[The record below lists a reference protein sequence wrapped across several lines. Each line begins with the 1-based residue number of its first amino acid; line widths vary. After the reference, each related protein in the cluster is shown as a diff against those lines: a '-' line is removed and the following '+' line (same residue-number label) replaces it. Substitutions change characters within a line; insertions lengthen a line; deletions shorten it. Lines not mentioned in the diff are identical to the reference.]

1 MCILKYNNFELLL
14 KWHLFI
20 QVADP
25 DFECSE
31 DDDEASAGQN
41 QAQSLKCME
50 KNTNV
55 DVVLQADKERREKAR
70 QDAVNKKEKDKE
82 DR

>member
-1 MCILKYNNFELLL
+1 
-14 KWHLFI
+14 
-20 QVADP
+20 VADP
-25 DFECSE
+25 DFEDSE
-31 DDDEASAGQN
+31 DDDEASASQN

-55 DVVLQADKERREKAR
+55 DVVLQADKERREKSR